1 MEAPK
6 MSEPVKVIGSFSS
19 PFSHRA
25 EAALRLKGVPYE
37 FIQEDTRN
45 KSELLLTHNPIH
57 KKVPVLLHG
66 DRSICES
73 LVIVEYVDEAFD
85 GPPLMPTDPYDRA
98 TARFWA
104 HFLEEKFGKPMWL
117 SLWTEGEVQKASM
130 RETNENLTLLEG
142 QLEGKRFFG
151 GDSIGYLDIAVS
163 GYAQWLGVFEEIA
176 GVILLTD
183 EEHPA
188 LCRWAREY
196 TADEAVK
203 QCLPDRDRLLA
214 AVAAKKDWYISIAKA
229 LMQK

>member
-25 EAALRLKGVPYE
+25 EAALQLKGVPYE

-85 GPPLMPTDPYDRA
+85 GPPLMPAGPYDRA

-104 HFLEEKFGKPMWL
+104 HFLEEKFWKPMWL

-151 GDSIGYLDIAVS
+151 GDSIGYLDIAAS
-163 GYAQWLGVFEEIA
+163 GFAHWLGVFEEVA
-176 GVILLTD
+176 GVSLVID
-183 EEHPA
+183 EEYPY
-188 LCRWAREY
+188 LRRWAKEY
-196 TADEAVK
+196 TCNETVRE
-203 QCLPDRDRLLA
+203 CLPDREQLLA
-214 AVAAKKDWYISIAKA
+214 HFTEKKDMYMSTARSMLPK
-229 LMQK
+229 